1 MGIYSIFKVG
11 PWLALTYFLSACS
24 SVRQGEGDGAVSA
37 QPWFNHSIF
46 GRALTPQVDSLDT
59 VQIDAK
65 FYGAEEPTLAFNT
78 CSDLANYSET
88 DIAYEQYLFWTTVN
102 INCLAAEAFIDSSP
116 NFVSYWPESLT
127 PELLLTFPSVA
138 TPNIGGQS
146 LSVAGKDGVT
156 LAGARDGVEITEVG
170 DNFVSATQKTLN
182 TKYLL
187 VAKADFN
194 FDGIED
200 WFVRLDWNI
209 SGASGIGTDWIALTK
224 LSADGPPMI
233 LWRG

>member
-11 PWLALTYFLSACS
+11 PWLALVYFLSACS
-24 SVRQGEGDGAVSA
+24 SVRQGEGGGAVSA
-37 QPWFNHSIF
+37 KPWFNHSIF
-46 GRALTPQVDSLDT
+46 GRSLDPQVDSLGS

-65 FYGAEEPTLAFNT
+65 FYGAEGPTLVFNT
-78 CSDLANYSET
+78 CSDLANYSEA
-88 DIAYEQYLFWTTVN
+88 DIAYDQFLFWASIN
-102 INCLAAEAFIDSSP
+102 IDCTAAQAFIDSSAD
-116 NFVSYWPESLT
+116 FVSYWPSSLT
-127 PELLLTFPSVA
+127 PELLLSFPSVA

-146 LSVAGKDGVT
+146 LAVASEDGAT
-156 LAGARDGVEITEVG
+156 LADARDGVEITEVG
-170 DNFVSATQKTLN
+170 ENFVSATQNTLN

-209 SGASGIGTDWIALTK
+209 SGASGIGSEWIALTK
-224 LSADGPPMI
+224 LSADKPPMI